1 MKTSQEKMQNESVL
15 ITGASTGIGY
25 ATAVY
30 LDKMG
35 YKVFACVRKEADK
48 KKLKENSSD
57 RLEAIIL
64 DVCDLASINSAH
76 EHVQAVTNDETFH
89 LINNAGL
96 SINGPLELLDHSDI
110 KKVIDVNLTG
120 LLTVTNIFLPL
131 IRKSKGRIIN
141 ISSGHG
147 LMAIP
152 DKSVYAASKFGVQA
166 ACDSLRVELKP
177 FEVDVIS
184 IIVGKVNTSVLGKI
198 LDGRSAMIEQASP
211 ESYAV
216 YKTLIEYFD
225 KEVKNIPGIEAVKV
239 SETIEKA
246 LTDKKPKVKYIVGP
260 GAKKMDTLR
269 KFPVKM
275 RDKMLFKA
283 VYRS

>member
-1 MKTSQEKMQNESVL
+1 MKKESVL

-25 ATAVY
+25 ATALY
-30 LDKMG
+30 LDQMG
-35 YKVFACVRKEADK
+35 YKVYACVRKDSDK
-48 KKLKENSSD
+48 QKLQENASN
-57 RLEAIIL
+57 RLESIIL
-64 DVCDLASINSAH
+64 DVCDLDSIHSAYKNI
-76 EHVQAVTNDETFH
+76 QDISSGETFH

-96 SINGPLELLDHSDI
+96 SVNGPLELLDHADI

-120 LLTVTNIFLPL
+120 LLTVTNIFLPM
-131 IRKSKGRIIN
+131 IRMSKGRIIN

-152 DKSVYAASKFGVQA
+152 DKSVYAASKAGVQA
-166 ACDSLRVELKP
+166 VCDSLRVELKP
-177 FEVDVIS
+177 FGIEVIS

-198 LDGRSAMIEQASP
+198 LDGRSAMIEKASR
-211 ESYAV
+211 ESYEV

-225 KEVKNIPGIEAVKV
+225 KEVKNIPGIEAKRVA
-239 SETIEKA
+239 ETIEKA
-246 LTDKKPKVKYIVGP
+246 LTDNKPKIKYLIGP

-269 KFPVKM
+269 KFPVRM
-275 RDKMLFKA
+275 RDKMLYKA

>member
-1 MKTSQEKMQNESVL
+1 MKTSNEKPKTENVL
-15 ITGASTGIGY
+15 ITGASSGIGY
-25 ATAVY
+25 ATALY
-30 LDKMG
+30 LDKVG
-35 YKVFACVRKEADK
+35 YKVYACVRKEADK
-48 KKLKENSSD
+48 KKLQENSSD
-57 RLEAIIL
+57 KLEALIL
-64 DVCDLASINSAH
+64 DVCDLISIQNAFVHIQANTGDSA
-76 EHVQAVTNDETFH
+76 FH

-110 KKVIDVNLTG
+110 KKVIDLNLTG

-177 FEVDVIS
+177 FGVEVIS

-198 LDGRSAMIEQASP
+198 LDGRSAMIGKANP
-211 ESYAV
+211 ETYEV

-225 KEVKNIPGIEAVKV
+225 KEVKNIPGIEAIKV

-246 LTDKKPKVKYIVGP
+246 LTDKKPKIKYLIGP
-260 GAKKMDTLR
+260 GAKKMDILR
-269 KFPVKM
+269 RFPVKM
-275 RDKMLFKA
+275 RDKMLFKV
-283 VYRS
+283 VYK

>member
-1 MKTSQEKMQNESVL
+1 MKTSQEKMKNESVL

-30 LDKMG
+30 LDQMG
-35 YKVFACVRKEADK
+35 YKVYACVRKEADK
-48 KKLKENSSD
+48 LTLQENSSN
-57 RLEAIIL
+57 RLEAVIL
-64 DVCDLASINSAH
+64 DVCDLNSINRAY
-76 EHVQAVTNDETFH
+76 EHIHKRMNVEAFH

-110 KKVIDVNLTG
+110 KRVIDVNLTG

-166 ACDSLRVELKP
+166 VCDSLRL
-177 FEVDVIS
+177 
-184 IIVGKVNTSVLGKI
+184 N
-198 LDGRSAMIEQASP
+198 
-211 ESYAV
+211 
-216 YKTLIEYFD
+216 
-225 KEVKNIPGIEAVKV
+225 
-239 SETIEKA
+239 
-246 LTDKKPKVKYIVGP
+246 
-260 GAKKMDTLR
+260 
-269 KFPVKM
+269 
-275 RDKMLFKA
+275 
-283 VYRS
+283 

>member
-1 MKTSQEKMQNESVL
+1 MKKESVL

-25 ATAVY
+25 ATALY
-30 LDKMG
+30 LDQMG
-35 YKVFACVRKEADK
+35 YKVYACVRKVSDK
-48 KKLKENSSD
+48 QKLQENASN
-57 RLEAIIL
+57 RLESIIL
-64 DVCDLASINSAH
+64 DVCDLDSIHSAF
-76 EHVQAVTNDETFH
+76 EHIQDISNGETFH

-96 SINGPLELLDHSDI
+96 SVNGPLELLDHADI

-120 LLTVTNIFLPL
+120 LLTVTNIFLPM
-131 IRKSKGRIIN
+131 IRMSKGRIIN

-152 DKSVYAASKFGVQA
+152 DKSVYAASKAGVQA
-166 ACDSLRVELKP
+166 VCDSLRVELKP
-177 FEVDVIS
+177 FGVEVIS

-198 LDGRSAMIEQASP
+198 LDGRSAMIEKASM
-211 ESYAV
+211 ESYEV

-225 KEVKNIPGIEAVKV
+225 KEVKNIPGIEPKRVA
-239 SETIEKA
+239 ETIEKA
-246 LTDKKPKVKYIVGP
+246 LTDNKPKIKYLIGP

-269 KFPVKM
+269 KFPVRM
-275 RDKMLFKA
+275 RDKMLYKA

>member
-1 MKTSQEKMQNESVL
+1 MKKESVL

-25 ATAVY
+25 ATALY
-30 LDKMG
+30 LDQLG
-35 YKVFACVRKEADK
+35 YKVYACVRKDSDK
-48 KKLKENSSD
+48 QKLQENASN
-57 RLEAIIL
+57 RLESIIL
-64 DVCDLASINSAH
+64 DVCDLDSIHSAY
-76 EHVQAVTNDETFH
+76 EHIQDISNGETFH

-96 SINGPLELLDHSDI
+96 SVNGPLELLDHADI

-120 LLTVTNIFLPL
+120 LLTVTNIFLPM
-131 IRKSKGRIIN
+131 IRMSKGRIIN

-152 DKSVYAASKFGVQA
+152 DKSVYAASKAGVQA
-166 ACDSLRVELKP
+166 VCDSLRVELKP
-177 FEVDVIS
+177 FGVEVIS

-198 LDGRSAMIEQASP
+198 LDGRSAMIEKASR
-211 ESYAV
+211 ESYEV

-225 KEVKNIPGIEAVKV
+225 KEVKNIPGIEAKRVA
-239 SETIEKA
+239 ETIEKA
-246 LTDKKPKVKYIVGP
+246 LTDNKPKIKYLIGP

-269 KFPVKM
+269 KFPVRM
-275 RDKMLFKA
+275 RDKMLYKA

>member
-1 MKTSQEKMQNESVL
+1 MKNERVL

-25 ATAVY
+25 ATAIY
-30 LDKMG
+30 LDQQG
-35 YKVFACVRKEADK
+35 YNVYACVRKEADK
-48 KKLKENSSD
+48 FKLEENSSN
-57 RLEAIIL
+57 RLQPLIL
-64 DVCDLASINSAH
+64 DVCDLESIESAYAQIQG
-76 EHVQAVTNDETFH
+76 EINEEAFH

-131 IRKSKGRIIN
+131 IRKSEGRIIN

-177 FEVDVIS
+177 FNVEVIS

-198 LDGRSAMIEQASP
+198 LDGRSSMIKKAST
-211 ESYAV
+211 ESYEV
-216 YKTLIEYFD
+216 YKSLIEYFD
-225 KEVKNIPGIEAVKV
+225 KEVKNIPGIEAIKV

-246 LTDKKPKVKYIVGP
+246 LTDKHPKIKYLIGP
-260 GAKKMDTLR
+260 GAKKMDSLR

-275 RDKMLFKA
+275 RDIMLFKA
-283 VYRS
+283 VYKS